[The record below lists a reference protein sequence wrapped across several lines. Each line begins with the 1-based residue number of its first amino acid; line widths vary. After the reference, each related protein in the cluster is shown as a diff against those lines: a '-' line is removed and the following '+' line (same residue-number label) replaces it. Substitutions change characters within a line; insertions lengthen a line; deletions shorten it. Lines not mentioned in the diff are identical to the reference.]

1 MILLNHMIEHF
12 FKPVFYTPLYNA
24 LAFLIQHIPY
34 ADLGIAVI
42 ILTIIVK
49 LVIFPLNV
57 KAIKTQVKLKLLEPE
72 LDALK
77 KRYPDKQ
84 EQAKQT
90 MLFYQKNNIN
100 PFGGILPVLIQL
112 PIVLSLYSMF
122 RNSGLPAIDG
132 RLLYS
137 FIHIPTMVNVHFL
150 GLVNVAQKS
159 IILAVVVAITQ
170 IIQVHYAVPAVKKPE
185 GEPTFKDDLARSMN
199 LQMRFVLPLITAYIA
214 YITSGAVALYL
225 ITSNLFAI
233 GQEIYVR
240 KRIRNPQQAHQIK

>member
-1 MILLNHMIEHF
+1 MIEHF

-24 LAFLIQHIPY
+24 LAFLIQHIPG

-42 ILTIIVK
+42 ILTIVVK

-72 LDALK
+72 LEAIK
-77 KRYPDKQ
+77 KKYPDKQ

-90 MLFYQKNNIN
+90 MAFYQKNNIN
-100 PFGGILPVLIQL
+100 PFGGILPLLIQF
-112 PIVLSLYSMF
+112 PIVLSLYSIF
-122 RNSGLPAIDG
+122 RSSGLPTINAALI
-132 RLLYS
+132 YS
-137 FIHIPTMVNVHFL
+137 FINAPTLVNVHFL
-150 GLVNVAQKS
+150 GIVNIVGKS
-159 IILAVVVAITQ
+159 VILAILVAITQ
-170 IIQVHYAVPAVKKPE
+170 IIQVHYAVPKVKKPE

-240 KRIRNPQQAHQIK
+240 KKIRNPQQAHLVK